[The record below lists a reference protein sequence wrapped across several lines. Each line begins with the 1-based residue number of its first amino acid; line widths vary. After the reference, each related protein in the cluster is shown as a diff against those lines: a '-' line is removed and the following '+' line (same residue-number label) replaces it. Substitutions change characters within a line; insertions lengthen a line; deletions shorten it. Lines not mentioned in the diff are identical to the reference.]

1 MIEFQVFW
9 TRTAQQDLKRIIEYI
24 AADSQAKAR
33 TIFTEIRQKA
43 AGLNHLP
50 LRGRIV
56 PELKYHGITGY
67 REIIRQ
73 PWQIIYNINR
83 LII

>member
-1 MIEFQVFW
+1 MCI
-9 TRTAQQDLKRIIEYI
+9 RDRYI

-33 TIFTEIRQKA
+33 TIFTEIKQKA